1 MLAAARCQW
10 EHGNLIESLGRS
22 ISEAAYQGN
31 DLVQAVN
38 VKQTRL
44 VVIEAVGVLKELRSA
59 HRRRAMK
66 NIIGIDLGAR
76 PGEGAFGRSKG
87 VVEGILGACGV
98 PATFIARQRGNGL

>member
-1 MLAAARCQW
+1 MW

-44 VVIEAVGVLKELRSA
+44 VVIEA
-59 HRRRAMK
+59 
-66 NIIGIDLGAR
+66 IDAIKKLQALTGGA
-76 PGEGAFGRSKG
+76 S
-87 VVEGILGACGV
+87 
-98 PATFIARQRGNGL
+98 